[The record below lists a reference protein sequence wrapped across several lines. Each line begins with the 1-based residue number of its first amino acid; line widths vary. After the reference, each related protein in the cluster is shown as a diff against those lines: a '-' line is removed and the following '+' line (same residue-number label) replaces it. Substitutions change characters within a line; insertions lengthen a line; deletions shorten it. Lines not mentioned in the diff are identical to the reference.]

1 MPGKVS
7 WDAFTAEIVDI
18 SLTPA
23 DRIVPDA
30 RLVQDLDLDS
40 LALIELVVVMVDKYE
55 LTIPDDLDAERWKDL
70 TAGQLFDAV
79 ERGSLS

>member
-40 LALIELVVVMVDKYE
+40 LALIELFVVMVDKYE
-55 LTIPDDLDAERWKDL
+55 LAIPDDLDAERWKQL